1 MIKKIIGS
9 LIIVFLLLVLVT
21 GCKDKK
27 DNVEHVDTK
36 PDSSIVKGTTIEG
49 LKIGQLSIVYQNK
62 ISRLVANVQNTNPN
76 DYTLRVISVK
86 LYNKEDELLIDTTG
100 YIGTTIKTNETK
112 QLIIEV
118 TDDLKSATRVE
129 YSIIK

>member
-1 MIKKIIGS
+1 MIKKIMKS
-9 LIIVFLLLVLVT
+9 LLIVCLVVVLVT
-21 GCKDKK
+21 GCKSNKNND
-27 DNVEHVDTK
+27 EHVDTN
-36 PDSSIVKGTTIEG
+36 PDSSIVSGATIEG

-100 YIGTTIKTNETK
+100 YIGTTIKANETK

-118 TDDLKSATRVE
+118 TDDLKSAARVE